1 MAKSKI
7 RHQINK
13 AKRNGIDMTQLAY
26 IRESAKKHSEEILQ
40 EATDK
45 ALLLN
50 LLVVCEILSH
60 DYWEKSA
67 KKRIPEFTEKYLNLL
82 DAYQQKIVDWEQI
95 TEDLKEVTGMD
106 FEAVWLKKSQLNNI
120 DGEAF
125 KKTVDEKE

>member
-26 IRESAKKHSEEILQ
+26 IRESAKKHSEEMLQ

-45 ALLLN
+45 AILIN
-50 LLVVCEILSH
+50 LSITCEILAH

-67 KKRIPEFTEKYLNLL
+67 KKRIPEFTEKYINLL
-82 DAYQQKIVDWEQI
+82 DAYQQKIVDWKQI
-95 TEDLKEVTGMD
+95 TEDLKEATGMD
-106 FEAVWLKKSQLNNI
+106 FEARRLERGV
-120 DGEAF
+120 
-125 KKTVDEKE
+125 KE